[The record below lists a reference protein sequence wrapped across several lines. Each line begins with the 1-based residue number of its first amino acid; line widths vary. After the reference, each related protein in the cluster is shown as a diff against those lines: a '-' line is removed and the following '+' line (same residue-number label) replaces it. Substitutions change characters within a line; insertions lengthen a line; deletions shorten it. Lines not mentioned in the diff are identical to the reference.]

1 MNEPFRDATHDD
13 FSVMTD
19 LLLRTR
25 GLRVVAGSS
34 MELATDDAD
43 EE

>member
-34 MELATDDAD
+34 LELAIEDD